1 LARLRRGLSWDE
13 IVTEAALHA
22 LADAAGIAVR
32 WRNVQGEERIVSPD
46 TLTAVLRAL
55 GHGVDSEAEITD
67 SVRLARE
74 IAPSLPPLVTA
85 LVGDR
90 IHLPVPAARSLL
102 VLEDGRSFD
111 SFAEADPHGCSI
123 PPILEP
129 GYHRLSLGDREICL
143 AVAPRRCTVLRDLV
157 PGGRAVTLAAQLYAL
172 RRKGDGGI
180 GDFAAL
186 GDFVEAAAQHNVQG
200 VAISPVHAQFSAD
213 LARFGPYAPSSRV
226 ALNVLHAPLDPID
239 DAAWRIEADAL
250 EAGEFVDW
258 PRASALRLKAARAVF
273 EKAASQPRVMAAF
286 AKFRIERG
294 EGLERHAVFEA
305 LHAHLLQSDPGLW
318 HWRNW
323 PEALRDCGSADTARL
338 AGTLRREVD
347 FHAFLQFLADRGLAD
362 AQARARRAGMGIGL
376 ISDLAVGTD
385 GGGSHCWA
393 RPLETLLGLTV
404 GAPPDMFQ
412 RAGQNWGL
420 AAFSPRGL
428 VACGFT
434 AFLEMLRSALAHA
447 GGVRIDHSMGLHRLW
462 VVPEGAGATEGAYLH
477 FPETDL
483 LRLIAL
489 ESHRARAIVVAEDL
503 GTLPEG
509 FQGRLQE
516 AGVSGMRV
524 LWFERDRADHFTNPS
539 HWTRQAAA
547 MTTTHDLPTVA
558 GWWQGRDID
567 WRETLDPT
575 VIRAEADAERTRE
588 RQDLWRAMRDS
599 GAAQGVAP
607 APDAPAKAV
616 DAAIAHVAGS
626 ACDLMILPL
635 EDVLG
640 LVEQPNLPNTVDEH
654 PNWRRR
660 LPGMA
665 GDLLEGDVAGARL
678 RVATRGRKS

>member
-1 LARLRRGLSWDE
+1 VAD
-13 IVTEAALHA
+13 TALHD
-22 LADAAGIAVR
+22 LAASAGIAVQ
-32 WRNVQGEERIVSPD
+32 WRDIDGENHVVEND
-46 TLTAVLRAL
+46 TLHAVLTAL
-55 GHGVDSEAEITD
+55 GHRTASAAQIADSLKAAQHA
-67 SVRLARE
+67 SFR
-74 IAPSLPPLVTA
+74 LPPMVTA
-85 LVGDR
+85 LAGDS
-90 IHLPVPAARSLL
+90 IILPVPPARTHLL
-102 VLEDGRSFD
+102 LDDGRTFD
-111 SFAEADPHGCSI
+111 GFAQEWRGGCVI

-129 GYHRLSLGDREICL
+129 GYHTLQLGNQETMI
-143 AVAPRRCTVLRDLV
+143 AVAPRRCPGLRDLV
-157 PGGRAVTLAAQLYAL
+157 PGGRALALAAQIYAL

-186 GDFVEAAAQHNVQG
+186 GDFVEAAAKHGVQG
-200 VAISPVHAQFSAD
+200 VAISPVHAQFCAD
-213 LARFGPYAPSSRV
+213 VARFGPYAPSSRV
-226 ALNVLHAPLDPID
+226 ALNVLHAPIDPGQ
-239 DAAWRIEADAL
+239 DAVLRNEAVAL
-250 EAGEFVDW
+250 EAADLVEW
-258 PRASALRLKAARAVF
+258 KSASALRLARARTMFAAAARQPAVIAEF
-273 EKAASQPRVMAAF
+273 RAF
-286 AKFRIERG
+286 RAQKG
-294 EGLERHAVFEA
+294 EGLERHAIFET
-305 LHAHLLQSDPGLW
+305 LHAHFLKSDAALW

-323 PEALRDCGSADTARL
+323 PDALRDCNSAAVAEFARDNQS
-338 AGTLRREVD
+338 EVD

-393 RPLETLLGLTV
+393 RSEETLIGVTV

-428 VACGFT
+428 MSCGYT

-462 VVPEGAGATEGAYLH
+462 IIPEGAGATDGAYLH

-489 ESHRARAIVVAEDL
+489 ESRRANAIVVAEDL
-503 GTLPEG
+503 GTLPDG
-509 FQGRLQE
+509 FQDRLQD

-524 LWFERDRADHFTNPS
+524 LWFERDRTSNFTDPAQ
-539 HWTRQAAA
+539 WTRQAAA

-567 WRETLDPT
+567 WRLQLDST
-575 VIRAEADAERTRE
+575 ANREDADWQRSQDRTR
-588 RQDLWRAMRDS
+588 LWQAMQHS
-599 GAAQGVAP
+599 GAAQGDEPEPEAP
-607 APDAPAKAV
+607 ARAV

-635 EDVLG
+635 EDLLG
-640 LVEQPNLPNTVDEH
+640 LAEQPNLPNTIDEH

-660 LPGMA
+660 LPGIA
-665 GDLLEGDVAGARL
+665 AELLNNETAASRL
-678 RVATRGRKS
+678 RVATNGRGR